1 MIKGYIVKLSRLVV
15 VAGLCITQTACRETF
30 EQLFSDDIAVG
41 DEVAFTTSLQSRAIT
56 RVSEV
61 PLTDRYKFTI
71 GMYTKDDADN
81 ETKVAEGEYEVD
93 PQNPGSLIATNATNA
108 TNKLY
113 WPSTTVAYGF
123 KSIAGNEQ
131 IDADQTIHDKW
142 LQQDRLAGG
151 APYYLTAK
159 QWKSYNI
166 GQGLDS
172 EENWKKI
179 PLSMQH
185 QYSRITVIL
194 KAGEGVSREALAYGD
209 KKNNLSATVYSYH
222 TSLAEPLK
230 INPLASAATVD
241 YDDAT
246 GVSTTQY
253 DAIVYPYNYSEKPL
267 ADLITQIRLS
277 NQTFSFYAGN
287 DTDTN
292 QNSYKLGQGQHLTI
306 TITLGRESRQT
317 LMTAYI
323 EDWDEEVNNLICDD
337 LGNNGDPVNINNC
350 ADLKNYLADQA
361 YNKAGSVFLINDDFT
376 LSEWGDY
383 SLNCTLNLGG
393 HTLTGSSRFLNTI
406 NSTAS
411 LVNGTIEMTNTVD
424 AAIATSNAGNIE
436 DVKIIASNGAKATKA
451 GAVKNNTGVISKCR
465 SEIEVAGGAEEDY
478 VGGIA
483 ATSLGE
489 KAIINACIVT
499 NRVDGNKNGAKV
511 GGIVGQASG
520 NVSNNTFDY
529 GITLSQTK
537 NTAITYNN
545 VVGDAE
551 EGLIVDNNTW
561 PNYTGIIDCQGDF
574 QYTAADGTYRLA
586 RNVDVS
592 SNVGNVA
599 YQLDGNGKTINTT
612 AMIFN
617 EITGSVSNLTVNV
630 TNDLIASN
638 ITDDK
643 DIMAPLAET
652 ISGTNAEI
660 NNVTVKMADGK
671 YIQASNPAGLVFSAK
686 GGATIRN
693 CQVKAQ
699 IKAFV
704 GNPTSGERKYAGG
717 IVAAVS
723 NATITQCIFHSG
735 SSLTTDVA
743 DATVI
748 YYGGIVGGYVSNGE
762 NAAIT
767 ITDCN
772 SFATLANDDYHGGIL
787 GYAMNDSGENTTKDC
802 QGNWWP
808 NNTKGVAKYATGTS
822 ETAVIGKRNS
832 QEPTEKKD

>member
-1 MIKGYIVKLSRLVV
+1 MIKDYIVKLSRLVV

-56 RVSEV
+56 RASEV

-71 GMYTKDDADN
+71 GMYTKDDAN
-81 ETKVAEGEYEVD
+81 KETKVAEGEYEVD
-93 PQNPGSLIATNATNA
+93 TKDTGSLKAT
-108 TNKLY
+108 KSLY

-131 IDADQTIHDKW
+131 IDADQTSHDKW
-142 LQQDRLAGG
+142 LQQDRLVGG
-151 APYYLTAK
+151 APDYRTAK

-222 TSLAEPLK
+222 TSLSEPLK

-246 GVSTTQY
+246 GVSTTQF
-253 DAIVYPYNYSEKPL
+253 DAIVYPYDYSEKPL

-292 QNSYKLGQGQHLTI
+292 QSSYKLGQGQHLTI

-337 LGNNGDPVNINNC
+337 LGNNGDPISIYDCN
-350 ADLKNYLADQA
+350 DLKKYLADHT
-361 YNKAGSVFLINDDFT
+361 YNKAGNVFLVENDMI

-383 SLNCTLNLGG
+383 SLNCTLNLCG
-393 HTLTGSSRFLNTI
+393 HKLTGSGRFLNTI

-411 LVNGTIEMTNTVD
+411 LVNGTIEMTGSVD
-424 AAIATSNAGNIE
+424 AAIAISNAGNIE
-436 DVKIIASNGAKATKA
+436 DVKIIASNGAKASKA
-451 GAVKNNTGVISKCR
+451 GAVFANTGVISKCR
-465 SEIEVAGGAEEDY
+465 SEIEVSGGTSDNY

-489 KAIINACIVT
+489 KAIINACTVT
-499 NRVDGNKNGAKV
+499 NRVDGNKSGAKV

-520 NVSNNTFDY
+520 NVSNNTFEY
-529 GITLSQTK
+529 GITLSQAQSTD
-537 NTAITYNN
+537 ITYNN
-545 VVGDAE
+545 VVGEVKDE
-551 EGLIVDNNTW
+551 LSTNNNTW
-561 PNYTGIIDCQGDF
+561 PNYTGIIDCQDDF
-574 QYTAADGTYRLA
+574 KYTDDNGTYRLA
-586 RNVDVS
+586 RDISINS
-592 SNVGNVA
+592 TVGNVA
-599 YQLDGNGKTINTT
+599 YQLEGNGKTINTT
-612 AMIFN
+612 AMIFKT
-617 EITGSVSNLTVNV
+617 ITGSVSNLTVNV
-630 TNDLIASN
+630 TADLIASN

-652 ISGTNAEI
+652 VSGSNAEI
-660 NNVTVKMADGK
+660 NNVTVKIADGK

-693 CQVKAQ
+693 CQVTAQ

-735 SSLTTDVA
+735 SSLTTDVGG
-743 DATVI
+743 ATVI
-748 YYGGIVGGYVSNGE
+748 YYGGIVGGYVSNSE
-762 NAAIT
+762 TAAIT

-772 SFATLANDDYHGGIL
+772 NFANLANDDYHGGIL

-808 NNTKGVAKYATGTS
+808 DKTKGVAKCATGTS